1 MKTMSDIKQDKS
13 QELIFLEVKSINE
26 QEREIEINSLIIK
39 NWFESITIDQVFNN
53 QLPNEIIQIILNKL
67 TPV

>member
-1 MKTMSDIKQDKS
+1 MSDIKQDKS